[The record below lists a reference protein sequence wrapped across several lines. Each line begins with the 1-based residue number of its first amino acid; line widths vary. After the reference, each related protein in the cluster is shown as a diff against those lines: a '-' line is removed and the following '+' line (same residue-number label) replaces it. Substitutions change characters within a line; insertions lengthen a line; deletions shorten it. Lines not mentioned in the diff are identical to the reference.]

1 MKEKIIYDNHEDHWD
16 DCLNDEEAN
25 KKALTWLQQENTL
38 DRWRHSRIYS
48 LVEPIINFKNTFK
61 WLTIGDGRFG
71 TDANALLSLGADE
84 VVCTDI
90 SDKLLKIGHEA
101 GFIKNYAIENAE
113 FLSFNEGEFDFVF
126 CKEAYHH
133 FPRPHI
139 ALHEMLRVCDVCVI
153 LVEPN
158 DSRIDHRILNR
169 LLPLIKKFLGKK
181 GNSNMHNFEP
191 VGNYIFSISK
201 RELEK
206 IQLGMHRRFIAYNF
220 INDYYESGFEF
231 IFLNSQKNTDR
242 IKIIKTKLLISMRDI
257 LTRLGLITPGLLVS
271 ILFKSEPNKAL
282 LADLTASGWTVKELP
297 HNPYL
302 KD

>member
-1 MKEKIIYDNHEDHWD
+1 
-16 DCLNDEEAN
+16 
-25 KKALTWLQQENTL
+25 
-38 DRWRHSRIYS
+38 
-48 LVEPIINFKNTFK
+48 
-61 WLTIGDGRFG
+61 
-71 TDANALLSLGADE
+71 
-84 VVCTDI
+84 
-90 SDKLLKIGHEA
+90 
-101 GFIKNYAIENAE
+101 
-113 FLSFNEGEFDFVF
+113 
-126 CKEAYHH
+126 
-133 FPRPHI
+133 
-139 ALHEMLRVCDVCVI
+139 MLRVCDVGVI